1 MSELRTETTSMKR
14 VIVVLGMHRSGTSAI
29 TRGLQVLGAD
39 LGPELMPGVVGDN
52 DKGFWEDLGCFRI
65 NERVLEKL
73 GSSWDALAEISVEDL
88 QSESL
93 AEERRD
99 AVALL
104 RERLEGVEVFAFKD
118 PRTVNL
124 LPFWQ
129 NVFRE
134 LDLDDRYLITLRNP
148 RSVADSLA
156 RRNGF
161 ARAKSF
167 CLWMKHTC
175 NSLIHGTDKPAVV
188 VDYDLFLDSP
198 GRELARMA
206 KVFGFNAPAEESEE
220 YRGYVEEFLST
231 DLRHSQYRESVAEE
245 DVVPPFVGRL
255 YDLLLGA
262 ARTDTGNPVFKVS
275 RDEWA
280 PLCQEFEEYSSVM
293 AYLDAMSK
301 SAGELR
307 KELKREHERVDGV
320 NRELA
325 AVRSELDGV
334 ERQFEEHRL
343 QSSETMSSFYTRLS
357 VFNRSVLGR
366 LYTFLEFVYR
376 LLRLKPRA
384 KTCYRQ
390 LVEESEIY
398 LAQNQLSASDYVD
411 EAPGRLRLVGSII
424 KYVIRHPYSSV
435 RLVSVYRLK
444 KLFQTVF
451 LADSGTAR
459 NWVSSRF
466 PGEHRA
472 RRLPV
477 IFPVSEVAD
486 DTIMEFPTYETVK
499 VSIVVPV
506 YNQYRTTISCLQ
518 SVLAHT
524 DGISYEVIV
533 ADDCST
539 DITNSIE
546 TRIGNIKV
554 VRGEQNLGFLRNCN
568 HAAAQ
573 AKGEYVVL
581 LNNDTNVQK
590 GWLTALVQAMESQT
604 DVGMVGPKLLF
615 EDGVLQEAG
624 GIVWKDGSGWNY
636 GRGQNPELPEF
647 NYLRETDYISGAC
660 IMFSKSVWDELG
672 GFDERFCPAYYEDT
686 DLAFQMRHR
695 GLKVVYQPES
705 VVVHFEGV
713 SNGTDVGSGI
723 KKHQAINQ
731 QVFRDKWEHVL
742 ETEHFPNAE
751 NVFQARER
759 SSGKKTVV
767 FVDHYVPFYDKD
779 AGSRSTFLYVRSMIE
794 AGLNVKFMP
803 ANFFPHQPY
812 TRELQQ
818 MGVEVLV
825 GEKYARTWKTWFTD
839 NSHNIDVIYLHRPHI
854 TEDFIDHLTT
864 LNPRP
869 KLIYFGHDL
878 HYLRTNREAELLGKD
893 SVLADADDWKRR
905 ELEIFQKVDKVY
917 YPSEVEVAEVLRVA
931 PGTDASA
938 IPLYL
943 LNKPDISQ
951 FRHAERE
958 GLLFVGGFGHP
969 PNADAVVWFATEVL
983 PSLQR
988 QIPDICLH
996 IVGSSVPDNIQ
1007 NLASSCVKIHGFLS
1021 DEDLSALYQKVK
1033 LCVVPLRYGAGV
1045 KGKILEAL
1053 QAGLPISTTSI
1064 GAEGLPEAARV
1075 MAIADQP
1082 SEMASQILGLYNDPD
1097 ECGKYLACYADY
1109 IEQNFSQSQ
1118 VQRVIDRDFLN

>member
-1 MSELRTETTSMKR
+1 MKR

-73 GSSWDALAEISVEDL
+73 GSSWDALAEISAEDL
-88 QSESL
+88 QSETL

-104 RERLEGVEVFAFKD
+104 RERLEGVDVFAFKD

-129 NVFRE
+129 DVFRE
-134 LDLDDRYLITLRNP
+134 LNLDDRYLIALRNP

-161 ARAKSF
+161 AREKSF

-188 VDYDLFLDSP
+188 VDYDLFLGAP

-206 KVFGFNAPAEESEE
+206 QVLGFNPPDQNSEE
-220 YRGYVEEFLST
+220 YRGFVEEFLST
-231 DLRHSQYRESVAEE
+231 DLRHSQYREAVAEE

-262 ARTDTGNPVFKVS
+262 AGADTGNSVFKVS

-280 PLCQEFEEYSSVM
+280 PLCQEFADYAPVM
-293 AYLDAMSK
+293 SYIDSMDEA
-301 SAGELR
+301 AGELR
-307 KELKREHERVDGV
+307 TQLRHTNEQLEGTCTR
-320 NRELA
+320 LA
-325 AVRSELDGV
+325 AIRSEHTKL
-334 ERQFEEHRL
+334 ESEHAKL
-343 QSSETMSSFYTRLS
+343 ESELEQSSETMESFYSRLS
-357 VFNRSVLGR
+357 VFNRSILGR
-366 LYTFLEFVYR
+366 LFTILEIIYR
-376 LLRLKPRA
+376 LLRLKPNA

-390 LVEESEIY
+390 LVEESEIHFT
-398 LAQNQLSASDYVD
+398 QDQLSASEYID
-411 EAPGRLRLVGSII
+411 APTGRLRLVGSIV
-424 KYVIRHPYSSV
+424 KYVIRHPYSSI

-466 PGEHRA
+466 PAEHRA

-486 DTIMEFPTYETVK
+486 DTVLEFPTFETAK

-518 SVLAHT
+518 SVLANT
-524 DGISYEVIV
+524 EGVSYEVIV

-539 DITNSIE
+539 DITSSIE

-554 VRGEQNLGFLRNCN
+554 VRGEQNLGFLKNCN

-590 GWLTALVQAMESQT
+590 GWLTALVQAMESQP

-636 GRGQNPELPEF
+636 GRGQNPDLPEF

-660 IMFSKSVWDELG
+660 ILFAKSVWDELG

-686 DLAFQMRHR
+686 DLAFQMRQR

-779 AGSRSTFLYVRSMIE
+779 AGSRSTFLYVKSMIE
-794 AGLNVKFMP
+794 AGLNVKFVP

-943 LNKPDISQ
+943 LNKPDIRQ
-951 FRHAERE
+951 FRHAERD

-988 QIPDICLH
+988 EIPDICLH

-1007 NLASSCVKIHGFLS
+1007 NLASGCVRVHGFLS
-1021 DEDLSALYQKVK
+1021 DEDLAALYQKVK
-1033 LCVVPLRYGAGV
+1033 ICVVPLRYGAGV

-1082 SEMASQILGLYNDPD
+1082 SEMVSQILGLYNDPD
-1097 ECGKYLACYADY
+1097 ECGKYLASYADY
-1109 IEQNFSQSQ
+1109 IEQHFSQSQ